1 MRRQLKY
8 LAAAASLLTLMTACT
23 ADKLEAYY
31 GQPNPNPETPD
42 NAISFG
48 TYMGRTGTT
57 RAGSTAAMTTDKLK
71 ESGFGVFGYYTG
83 NDLYQNS
90 GTSSA
95 KESTTGE
102 AIAANF
108 MYNQQ
113 VKWQTG
119 TGYEG
124 YVNGEGTGESAGAWT
139 YTPIKYWPNDI
150 AGANAAVDDQDN
162 DKGNNYATGSA
173 TYGGN
178 VSFFA
183 YAPFVSGSDLSGA
196 TVGITHINNDQTIAG
211 SAASGPTPA
220 TGNQM
225 LGNPTITYK
234 LAATTGSNVDLLWG
248 TKGKTS
254 SNVLGASQEK
264 EYVWA
269 SDAVGK
275 GPVNINLT
283 KQKTNGVVDF
293 TFKHALSKVGG
304 STHPGDTE
312 GTKSGLMVKLDIDDM
327 KGAETGGTKDATT
340 LVTINSIEIKATA
353 KTVDSSNK
361 KPGDDDYNATYFKN
375 EGAVLDL
382 ATGVWTLPSGSTT
395 TTSSDATQITHT
407 IISSSSAQAT
417 LNEKIKEETPTWAS
431 ESNQWQVSSAEKK
444 GVETTEKNVYDA
456 ETSPLLFIPGTY
468 PELEIT
474 VDYIVRTY
482 DANLTTP
489 TGENSPCSK
498 IQQKITKKVTFE
510 KAVELNKQYSLLMHL
525 GLTSVKFTATVSNWS
540 FEGDTDNDGV
550 IDEGETI
557 KVDDVYLPIN
567 VQDATTAQTIS
578 AGSNTIVN
586 TAAVTT
592 EYTITLKGLT
602 ASNTLTLN
610 AETGSNIDLSS
621 TKVCQTDG
629 TTEITAS
636 GGKYTVA
643 SDESSVVI
651 KVKLNT
657 NSDTSNA
664 KANKLTI
671 TEKNGETVK
680 STTTITITQNKAT
693 S

>member
-1 MRRQLKY
+1 
-8 LAAAASLLTLMTACT
+8 
-23 ADKLEAYY
+23 
-31 GQPNPNPETPD
+31 
-42 NAISFG
+42 
-48 TYMGRTGTT
+48 
-57 RAGSTAAMTTDKLK
+57 MTTDKLK
-71 ESGFGVFGYYTG
+71 ESSIGFGVFGYYTG
-83 NDLYQNS
+83 NSLYQNS
-90 GTSSA
+90 GTKDT

-113 VKWQTG
+113 VKWQKGAT
-119 TGYEG
+119 YVG
-124 YVNGEGTGESAGAWT
+124 YVNGNNETGEDAGAWT
-139 YTPIKYWPNDI
+139 YSPIKYWPNDI
-150 AGANAAVDDQDN
+150 AGASTAVDDQDN
-162 DKGNNYATGSA
+162 DKGNNSATGSD

-183 YAPFVSGSDLSGA
+183 YAPYVDTS
-196 TVGITHINNDQTIAG
+196 GITGEAQNSGIVAINKSTVAPASSENGKGNKKAG
-211 SAASGPTPA
+211 D
-220 TGNQM
+220 
-225 LGNPTITYK
+225 PTITYK
-234 LAATTGSNVDLLWG
+234 LAATTGNNVDLLWG

-304 STHPGDTE
+304 STHPGGTE
-312 GTKSGLMVKLDIDDM
+312 GTNSGLMVVLDIDDM

-353 KTVDSSNK
+353 KTVDGSNK
-361 KPGDDDYNATYFKN
+361 KPGDSGYTATYFQN
-375 EGAVLDL
+375 DSAVLNL

-395 TTSSDATQITHT
+395 TKSDNAAQITHT
-407 IISSSSAQAT
+407 ISSSSTQAT
-417 LNEKIKEETPTWAS
+417 LNADIKEETPTWA
-431 ESNQWQVSSAEKK
+431 SNQWQVSSAEKK
-444 GVETTEKNVYDA
+444 GVETTKKNVYA
-456 ETSPLLFIPGTY
+456 TETSPLLFIPGTY

-489 TGENSPCSK
+489 TGESSPCSK
-498 IQQKITKKVTFE
+498 IQQRITKKVTFE
-510 KAVELNKQYSLLMHL
+510 EAVELNKQYSLLMHL

-540 FEGDTDNDGV
+540 VEGDTDNEGV
-550 IDEGETI
+550 IDEGETV

-567 VQDATTAQTIS
+567 VQDETTAQTVS

-586 TAAVTT
+586 TAAATT
-592 EYTITLKGLT
+592 EYTITLTGLT
-602 ASNTLTLN
+602 ASSTLTLN
-610 AETGSNIDLSS
+610 SETGSNIVLSD
-621 TKVCQTDG
+621 TDG
-629 TTEITAS
+629 TKVYQANGTTETTAS
-636 GGKYTVA
+636 DGKYTVV
-643 SDESSVVI
+643 SGEESVVI
-651 KVKLNT
+651 KVILNA

-671 TEKNGETVK
+671 TEKSGETVK